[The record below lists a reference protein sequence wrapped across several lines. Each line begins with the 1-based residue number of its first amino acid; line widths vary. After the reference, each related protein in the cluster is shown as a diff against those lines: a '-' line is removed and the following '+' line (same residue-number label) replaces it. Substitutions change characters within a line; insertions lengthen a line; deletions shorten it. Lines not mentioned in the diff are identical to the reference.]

1 MIRLSSLSEL
11 KEHVLE
17 NKPDVLLTM
26 GNFDG
31 LHVGHRALLAAM
43 RDHQLKE
50 TEKKTLFVVLTFTP
64 HPLLFFQKKSSFLLY
79 NLQERRTQLANLG
92 VDVLVEIPFD
102 EGIASLPPKE
112 FLEQK
117 IFPYVCVKSIF
128 WGHDFCFG
136 AQKLGTYEWMQHYV
150 THQAPYSIQLHY
162 IAAQF
167 FGWEVVS
174 SSRVRNSLQD
184 GRIEECT
191 ALLQRYYSMTG
202 VVVKGDQRGRTIGF
216 PTANVIPDRELIAPK
231 RGVYGTFARI
241 PNGEIF
247 QAMTNIGTRPTFKG
261 ADEQQVVIETHLLNY
276 NGDLYGK
283 DLQLFFVKFL
293 RDEKKF
299 DGIEALKAQLNLDRE
314 QVKEVLK
321 GFDQIKLLQ

>member
-92 VDVLVEIPFD
+92 VDILVEIPFD

-117 IFPYVCVKSIF
+117 IFPFVCVKSIF

-167 FGWEVVS
+167 FDREVVS

-216 PTANVIPDRELIAPK
+216 PTANLLMQRKNTPVQGVFAVTM
-231 RGVYGTFARI
+231 RGLTAR
-241 PNGEIF
+241 PPL
-247 QAMTNIGTRPTFKG
+247 RPRWPT
-261 ADEQQVVIETHLLNY
+261 QT
-276 NGDLYGK
+276 
-283 DLQLFFVKFL
+283 
-293 RDEKKF
+293 
-299 DGIEALKAQLNLDRE
+299 
-314 QVKEVLK
+314 
-321 GFDQIKLLQ
+321 